1 MHEMFVFY
9 IATVSNIALHALAG
23 FGAVITVPLMLV
35 TAH

>member
-9 IATVSNIALHALAG
+9 IVTVSNIALHALAG
-23 FGAVITVPLMLV
+23 FGPLMLV